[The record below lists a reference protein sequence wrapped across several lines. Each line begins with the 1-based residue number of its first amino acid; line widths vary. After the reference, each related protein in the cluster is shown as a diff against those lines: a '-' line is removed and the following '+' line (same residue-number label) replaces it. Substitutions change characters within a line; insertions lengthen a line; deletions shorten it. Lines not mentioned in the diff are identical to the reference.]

1 MKILQ
6 VGATFVG
13 AQKKIENAI
22 HDYVRAQGHD
32 SRIFFA
38 IGESDDG
45 DVVCYENRVDSIIRR
60 GLRKVFGKNPRF
72 AWLSTRK
79 LIAHIKEYNPDLV
92 HIHIIHHGYLD
103 YELLLD
109 FLAQQKVPVVFTVHD
124 MWFFTGGCYYYSAV
138 GCNGFLNE
146 CKNCPANEKQL
157 DCRKRETAKALR
169 TKMRLYTGLEKAC
182 FVSVSPWVY
191 SEIQKS
197 MLNIFPQ
204 YLSMNAIDKVAHAL
218 PDVEKKRKFTLIG
231 VATNWDNRKGLH
243 RFYELGEAV
252 KDLCDIILVG
262 TVAEELKAG
271 APANII
277 FHGYANSSE
286 ELYNLYAGSD
296 LHVSM
301 SLEETFGLT
310 FVEAALAG
318 IKSMGFA
325 STAIPDVLSKTKGY
339 LIASCTV
346 EEASAKIRELS
357 QNRELCKI
365 TGEEFDEI
373 RYYFSP
379 QRMAAE
385 YLEVYEKMYNSNK

>member
-13 AQKKIENAI
+13 AQKKIESAI
-22 HDYVRAQGHD
+22 HNYARAQGHD
-32 SRIFFA
+32 SRILFA
-38 IGESDDG
+38 IGDSDDR
-45 DVVCYENRVDSIIRR
+45 DVVCYEKRMDSIIRR
-60 GLRKVFGKNPRF
+60 GLRKVFGKNPHF

-79 LIAHIKEYNPDLV
+79 LIAHIKADNPDVV

-103 YELLLD
+103 YELLLE
-109 FLAQQKVPVVFTVHD
+109 FLAKQKVPVVFTVHD

-138 GCNGFLNE
+138 GCNGFLNG
-146 CKNCPANEKQL
+146 CKQCPASEKQL
-157 DCRKRETAKALR
+157 DCRKSATERNWK
-169 TKMRLYTGLEKAC
+169 TKMKLFAALKSIS
-182 FVSVSPWVY
+182 FVSVSPWVH

-204 YLSMNAIDKVAHAL
+204 YLSMNAIDKVVDAL
-218 PDVEKKRKFTLIG
+218 PDVEKKSKFTLIG
-231 VATNWDNRKGLH
+231 VATNWDNRKGLR

-252 KDLCDIILVG
+252 KDLSDIILVG

-271 APANII
+271 APTNII
-277 FHGYANSSE
+277 FRGYANSSE
-286 ELYNLYAGSD
+286 ELFNLYAGSD

-301 SLEETFGLT
+301 SMEETFGLT

-325 STAIPDVLSKTKGY
+325 STAIPDVLKKTKGY
-339 LIASCTV
+339 LVTSCTV
-346 EEASAKIRELS
+346 EEAAAKIRELAK
-357 QNRELCKI
+357 NRDICRI
-365 TGEEFDEI
+365 TAREFEEI
-373 RYYFSP
+373 RCYFSP